1 MSRVLVDAGPL
12 VALLNDRDSEHQRC
26 VEALKTLRTPL
37 LTSWPVMAET
47 VYLLQRAGLPHVA
60 RGLLKQATGETLL
73 LLQLDG
79 SDIPSINAIL
89 AKYEDQRF
97 QLADACLMHLA
108 NREGIDT
115 VFTLDRKD
123 FEVYKPQTFAALRLL
138 PE

>member
-1 MSRVLVDAGPL
+1 
-12 VALLNDRDSEHQRC
+12 
-26 VEALKTLRTPL
+26 
-37 LTSWPVMAET
+37 MAEA